1 MNDYKMTPGERR
13 ATWGLG
19 TVFSLRMLGMFMV
32 LPVLTT
38 YGMALQGA
46 SEALI
51 GIAIGIYGLTQA
63 VFQIPFGLL
72 SDRIGR
78 KPLIVGGLAV
88 FAAGSVI
95 AALSDSIWGI
105 ILGRALQGSGAIAAA
120 VMALLSDLT
129 REQNRTKAMAFIGV
143 SFGITFAIAMVLGP
157 IITHKLGLHAL
168 FWMIAILATTGI
180 ALTIWV
186 VPNSS
191 THVLN
196 RESGMVKGSFSKV
209 LAEPR
214 LLKLNFGIMCLH
226 ILLMSTFVALPGQ
239 MADAG
244 LPAAE
249 HWKVYLAT
257 MLIAFGSV
265 VPFII
270 YAEVKRKMKQVFVF
284 CVGLIVVAEIVL
296 WNAQTQFWQLVVGV
310 QLFFVAFNLMEA
322 LLPSLISKESPAGY
336 KGTAM
341 GVYSTSQFLGVA
353 IGGSLGGWID
363 GMFDGQGVFLAG
375 AMLAAVWLAVAN
387 TMKEP
392 PYVSSLR
399 IEIPANIAAN
409 EALKVRLLETEG
421 IKEVLI
427 AEEEHSETR
436 KGSSYGDQ
444 TGMFLKMD
452 EDGKIT
458 YVKANPEGIKEDI
471 TLPEE
476 TDEEVTFDVEME
488 TKDGAS
494 AEVGHYD
501 TIEDAVKTANMLQLT
516 RSMMRSA
523 NSDVDVSVYSKNVLR
538 STTKPSIVKFKVL
551 DGGMT
556 TPYKEVD
563 TNISGY
569 TSAVYAVDAAYLGT
583 VDGKVKFRMAGVTGL
598 VDAKYVTI
606 QEYTAKMN
614 VSYYYVTKN
623 KLYHQ
628 IFTPYY
634 SSARWKCASV
644 FEREYK
650 IFQL

>member
-1 MNDYKMTPGERR
+1 MNDYKMTPGELR

-51 GIAIGIYGLTQA
+51 GLAIGIYGLAQA
-63 VFQIPFGLL
+63 IFQIPFGLL

-88 FAAGSVI
+88 FILGSII

-157 IITHKLGLHAL
+157 VITHALGLNAL
-168 FWMIAILATTGI
+168 FWMIAVLATLGI
-180 ALTIWV
+180 VLTLWV
-186 VPNSS
+186 VPDSAN
-191 THVLN
+191 HVLN

-209 LAEPR
+209 LAEPK

-239 MADAG
+239 LADAG

-249 HWKVYLAT
+249 HWKVYLVT
-257 MLIAFGSV
+257 MLISFGSV

-270 YAEVKRKMKQVFVF
+270 YAEVKRRMKRVFLF
-284 CVGLIVVAEIVL
+284 CVALIVIAEIVL
-296 WNAQTQFWQLVVGV
+296 WGAGNHFWELIIGV
-310 QLFFVAFNLMEA
+310 QLFFLAFNLMEA

-353 IGGSLGGWID
+353 LGGSLGGWID
-363 GMFDGQGVFLAG
+363 GMFDGQTVFLVG
-375 AMLAAVWLAVAN
+375 AFLAVVWLAVAS

-399 IEIPANIAAN
+399 VVIPPEIAADDV
-409 EALKVRLLETEG
+409 LKQRLLATKG
-421 IKEVLI
+421 VSEVLI
-427 AEEEHSETR
+427 AQQEHSA
-436 KGSSYGDQ
+436 
-444 TGMFLKMD
+444 
-452 EDGKIT
+452 
-458 YVKANPEGIKEDI
+458 YVKIDSKVTNRF
-471 TLPEE
+471 
-476 TDEEVTFDVEME
+476 EVEQV
-488 TKDGAS
+488 
-494 AEVGHYD
+494 
-501 TIEDAVKTANMLQLT
+501 
-516 RSMMRSA
+516 
-523 NSDVDVSVYSKNVLR
+523 
-538 STTKPSIVKFKVL
+538 
-551 DGGMT
+551 
-556 TPYKEVD
+556 
-563 TNISGY
+563 ISQ
-569 TSAVYAVDAAYLGT
+569 A
-583 VDGKVKFRMAGVTGL
+583 
-598 VDAKYVTI
+598 
-606 QEYTAKMN
+606 
-614 VSYYYVTKN
+614 
-623 KLYHQ
+623 
-628 IFTPYY
+628 
-634 SSARWKCASV
+634 
-644 FEREYK
+644 
-650 IFQL
+650 

>member
-88 FAAGSVI
+88 FAAASVI

-226 ILLMSTFVALPGQ
+226 MLLMSTFVALPGQ
-239 MADAG
+239 LADAG
-244 LPAAE
+244 FPAAE

-322 LLPSLISKESPAGY
+322 FCPHLSVKSRQQVTKVRRWVSTPPA
-336 KGTAM
+336 
-341 GVYSTSQFLGVA
+341 S
-353 IGGSLGGWID
+353 
-363 GMFDGQGVFLAG
+363 FLA
-375 AMLAAVWLAVAN
+375 WRLAVRWAAGL
-387 TMKEP
+387 TACLTVRG
-392 PYVSSLR
+392 YFSLAQCW
-399 IEIPANIAAN
+399 PQCGWQSP
-409 EALKVRLLETEG
+409 V
-421 IKEVLI
+421 
-427 AEEEHSETR
+427 
-436 KGSSYGDQ
+436 
-444 TGMFLKMD
+444 
-452 EDGKIT
+452 
-458 YVKANPEGIKEDI
+458 P
-471 TLPEE
+471 
-476 TDEEVTFDVEME
+476 
-488 TKDGAS
+488 
-494 AEVGHYD
+494 
-501 TIEDAVKTANMLQLT
+501 
-516 RSMMRSA
+516 
-523 NSDVDVSVYSKNVLR
+523 
-538 STTKPSIVKFKVL
+538 
-551 DGGMT
+551 
-556 TPYKEVD
+556 
-563 TNISGY
+563 
-569 TSAVYAVDAAYLGT
+569 
-583 VDGKVKFRMAGVTGL
+583 
-598 VDAKYVTI
+598 
-606 QEYTAKMN
+606 
-614 VSYYYVTKN
+614 
-623 KLYHQ
+623 
-628 IFTPYY
+628 
-634 SSARWKCASV
+634 
-644 FEREYK
+644 
-650 IFQL
+650 

>member
-1 MNDYKMTPGERR
+1 MNDYKMTPGELR

-51 GIAIGIYGLTQA
+51 GLAIGIYGLAQA
-63 VFQIPFGLL
+63 IFQIPFGLL

-88 FAAGSVI
+88 FILGSII

-157 IITHKLGLHAL
+157 VITHALGLNAL
-168 FWMIAILATTGI
+168 FWMIAILATLGI
-180 ALTIWV
+180 VLTLWV
-186 VPNSS
+186 VPDSAN
-191 THVLN
+191 HVLN

-209 LAEPR
+209 LAEPK

-239 MADAG
+239 LADAG

-249 HWKVYLAT
+249 HWKVYLVT
-257 MLIAFGSV
+257 MLISFGSV

-270 YAEVKRKMKQVFVF
+270 YAEVKRRMKRVFLC
-284 CVGLIVVAEIVL
+284 CVALIVIAEIVL
-296 WNAQTQFWQLVVGV
+296 WGAGNHFWELIIGV
-310 QLFFVAFNLMEA
+310 QLFFLAFNLMEA

-353 IGGSLGGWID
+353 LGGSLGGWID
-363 GMFDGQGVFLAG
+363 GMFDGQTVFLVG
-375 AMLAAVWLAVAN
+375 AFLAVVWLAVAS

-399 IEIPANIAAN
+399 VVIPPEIAADDV
-409 EALKVRLLETEG
+409 LKQRLLATKG
-421 IKEVLI
+421 VSEVLI
-427 AEEEHSETR
+427 AQQEHSA
-436 KGSSYGDQ
+436 
-444 TGMFLKMD
+444 
-452 EDGKIT
+452 
-458 YVKANPEGIKEDI
+458 YVKIDSKVTNRF
-471 TLPEE
+471 
-476 TDEEVTFDVEME
+476 EVEQ
-488 TKDGAS
+488 A
-494 AEVGHYD
+494 
-501 TIEDAVKTANMLQLT
+501 
-516 RSMMRSA
+516 
-523 NSDVDVSVYSKNVLR
+523 
-538 STTKPSIVKFKVL
+538 
-551 DGGMT
+551 
-556 TPYKEVD
+556 
-563 TNISGY
+563 ISQ
-569 TSAVYAVDAAYLGT
+569 A
-583 VDGKVKFRMAGVTGL
+583 
-598 VDAKYVTI
+598 
-606 QEYTAKMN
+606 
-614 VSYYYVTKN
+614 
-623 KLYHQ
+623 
-628 IFTPYY
+628 
-634 SSARWKCASV
+634 
-644 FEREYK
+644 
-650 IFQL
+650 